1 MIYHIQNSTQIMT
14 IRRLYFLVL
23 LFLSIDQ
30 LWAQEIPL
38 WMRYAAISPDGK
50 EIVFSYKGDLYK
62 VKTEGGTAVALTLH
76 EAHDYKPVWSKD
88 GKQIAFASNRYGN
101 FDVYVMAAN
110 GGKPKRLTY
119 HSSDDFPSDFTKDSK
134 AVLFGSLRLDNAQ
147 NRMFP
152 SGRLPELY
160 QVPVDGGRVK
170 QILTIPADEA
180 KYSKDGKTIAYH
192 DRKGYEDEF
201 RKHHV
206 SSVTRDLWIYSIA
219 ADKYT
224 KLTSFGGEDRN
235 PVFAPNGKELYYLS
249 EESGTF
255 NVHAIEIANP
265 KNTRS
270 VTKLKHHPIRNLS
283 IANSG
288 LMCFGYNG
296 EIYTLKDGGKPKKV
310 AITII
315 ADDRY
320 NAERT
325 ISVKAAQ
332 QMDVSPNGK
341 EIVFVNRGEVFVTSV
356 ESGLTKRI
364 TNTAE
369 RERTASFSPD
379 GRAIVYAS
387 ERNGSWNLY
396 QTKLA
401 REEEKYFFN
410 ATILKEEP
418 ILESENETFQ
428 PAFSPDGKEVAFL
441 EERTALKVINL
452 ESKAI
457 REVLAGDKN
466 YSYADGDQTYSW
478 SPDGKWFLVNFLQPQ
493 QWISEVGLIKA
504 DGKESVINL
513 TRSGYGDYAPAF
525 AMDGKMIIWSS
536 GRDGM
541 KAQASWGGQADVY
554 GMFLTEEGWDR
565 FHLTKEEFA
574 LLKEKEKEDKKKKKE
589 KKEDSKEEDKEKE
602 GEQDE
607 NKKEEKENKDKK
619 DEIKPLEIDFEGIHD
634 RKKRLTIHSSIIMAA
649 TLSKDGEKLY
659 YMARFEKGFDLWE
672 TNLRTRETK
681 ILMKLGARGGG
692 MELSK
697 DGKFLFVVNAG
708 RISRIEL
715 TSKKKKAI
723 AIKGEM
729 VLKEGEERAY
739 LFEHAW
745 RQVVKKF
752 YKEDLHGVDW
762 DFYKKEYARFLPHIN
777 NGFDF
782 AEMMSE
788 LLGELNASHTGC
800 RFYGGRVSGAD
811 ATASLGVFY
820 DDSYKEKGLKI
831 SEIMK
836 KGPFDKKISKAKA
849 GVVIEKIDGID
860 ILPEMNFYPLLNR
873 KAGKYTLVSLF
884 DPATGDRWEET
895 IKPIGR
901 GAEFG
906 LRYNR
911 WVENCRAIAEEA
923 SDGRIGY
930 VHVRGM
936 NTGSY
941 KTVYEE
947 VLGRN
952 AGKDAV
958 IVDTRFN
965 GGGWLHDDLATFLS
979 GKVYMK
985 VQPRGQD
992 IGREPMFKWY
1002 KPSCVLMSEGN
1013 YSDAHIFPY
1022 VYKALGVG
1030 KLVGMPVPGTGT
1042 AVWWERLP
1050 GGYVFG
1056 IPQVGMVGNDGAFM
1070 ENTQLEP
1077 DVKVA
1082 NDPALVTKGEDQ
1094 QIEAAVKELLRQVK
1108 MDKK

>member
-1 MIYHIQNSTQIMT
+1 MNWKLCLTSCLLLAITQLSAQNT
-14 IRRLYFLVL
+14 
-23 LFLSIDQ
+23 
-30 LWAQEIPL
+30 PL
-38 WMRYAAISPDGK
+38 WMRYSAISPDGK

-62 VKTEGGTAVALTLH
+62 VPSQGGTARALTLH
-76 EAHDYKPVWSKD
+76 QAHDYKPVWSKD

-101 FDVYVMAAN
+101 FDVYVMSAE
-110 GGKPKRLTY
+110 GGKPTRLTY
-119 HSSDDFPSDFTKDSK
+119 HSSNDYPSDFTPDSK
-134 AVLFGSLRLDNAQ
+134 GVLFSSLRLDNAQ

-152 SGRLPELY
+152 SGRMEELY
-160 QVPVDGGRVK
+160 QVPVTGGRVT

-201 RKHHV
+201 RKHHT
-206 SSVTRDLWIYSIA
+206 SSVTRDLWTYNVTTK
-219 ADKYT
+219 KYT
-224 KLTSFGGEDRN
+224 QITTFNGEDRN
-235 PVFAPNGKELYYLS
+235 PVFAPNGKELFYLS
-249 EESGTF
+249 EASGTF
-255 NVHAIEIANP
+255 NVHAVDLSNTSSTRKVTQL
-265 KNTRS
+265 KN
-270 VTKLKHHPIRNLS
+270 HPVRNLS
-283 IANSG
+283 ISNTG
-288 LMCFGYNG
+288 LMCFNYNG
-296 EIYTLKDGGKPKKV
+296 EIYTLTDGGKPKKV

-325 ISVKAAQ
+325 IAVKSAQ
-332 QMDVSPNGK
+332 EMDVSPNGK

-356 ESGLTKRI
+356 ESGMTKRI
-364 TNTAE
+364 TNTPE

-379 GRAIVYAS
+379 GRAILYAA

-410 ATILKEEP
+410 ATILKEEA
-418 ILESENETFQ
+418 ILESKNETFQ

-452 ESKAI
+452 ESKKV
-457 REVLAGDKN
+457 REILAGDKN
-466 YSYADGDQTYSW
+466 YSYQDGDQTYSW
-478 SPDGKWFLVNFLQPQ
+478 SPDGKWFLVTFLQPQ
-493 QWISEVGLIKA
+493 QWIEEVGLIKA

-513 TRSGYGDYAPAF
+513 TRSGYGDYAPKF
-525 AMDGKMIIWSS
+525 AMNGKMIIWAS

-541 KAQASWGGQADVY
+541 KAQASWGGQSDIY

-565 FHLTKEEFA
+565 FNLTKEEFA
-574 LLKEKEKEDKKKKKE
+574 LLKEREKEDKKKKKE
-589 KKEDSKEEDKEKE
+589 DKKEDKDEKEDKEKE
-602 GEQDE
+602 KAD
-607 NKKEEKENKDKK
+607 KDKEK
-619 DEIKPLEIDFEGIHD
+619 IKLEPMTIDFDGIYD
-634 RKKRLTIHSSIIMAA
+634 RKKRLTIHSSSIMGAIV
-649 TLSKDGEKLY
+649 SKEGEKLY
-659 YMARFEKGFDLWE
+659 YMTRFEKGFDLWE

-697 DGKFLFVVNAG
+697 DGKYLFVVNAG
-708 RISRIEL
+708 KIARIEL
-715 TSKKKKAI
+715 ATKKKKSI
-723 AIKGEM
+723 NIQGEM
-729 VLKEGEERAY
+729 LLKEGEERAY

-800 RFYGGRVSGAD
+800 RYRSPYQAGAD

-820 DDSYKEKGLKI
+820 DETHTGKGLLI
-831 SEIMK
+831 AEVMK
-836 KGPFDKKISKAKA
+836 KGPFDKKASKAKA
-849 GVVIEKIDGID
+849 GVIIEKIDGVE

-873 KAGKYTLVSLF
+873 KARKYTLVTLF
-884 DPATGDRWEET
+884 DPATNERWEET
-895 IKPIGR
+895 IKPISR
-901 GAEFG
+901 GAEFN
-906 LRYNR
+906 LRYKR
-911 WVENCRAIAEEA
+911 WVENCRAIAEKA
-923 SDGRIGY
+923 SNGRIGY

-952 AGKDAV
+952 AGMDAV

-979 GKVYMK
+979 GKIYMK

-1022 VYKALGVG
+1022 VYKALNVG
-1030 KLVGMPVPGTGT
+1030 KLIGMPVPGTGT

-1077 DVKVA
+1077 DIKVA
-1082 NDPALVTKGEDQ
+1082 NDPARVTNGEDQ
-1094 QIEAAVKELLRQVK
+1094 QIEAAVKELLRQVDGK
-1108 MDKK
+1108 